1 MRESTA
7 PRPDRPTPSRHSLAI
22 RSILMEGAFLYFFM
36 GRLQLFI
43 RRLFYCCNTIVSFVQ
58 CQNKLRKLHL
68 KSKGVSVLGILDEEY
83 HKKSNDRRAR
93 IDDKL
98 PCVAVMK

>member
-1 MRESTA
+1 
-7 PRPDRPTPSRHSLAI
+7 
-22 RSILMEGAFLYFFM
+22 MEGAFLYFFM

-83 HKKSNDRRAR
+83 HKKSNDSCTR
-93 IDDKL
+93 INNQL
-98 PCVAVMK
+98 PCI